1 MLPNIIQQVIM
12 TVRSKE
18 PFKCYAT
25 RGNAV
30 GVGGVSAFP
39 EKALRM
45 CTVQRYYRYEGLG
58 GGVWGYHTRKKTLRN
73 IKMAPNNGES

>member
-30 GVGGVSAFP
+30 GVGGVSAFS
-39 EKALRM
+39 EKSVTNVYGSTLLALR
-45 CTVQRYYRYEGLG
+45 
-58 GGVWGYHTRKKTLRN
+58 GVGWGRVGVPYQEKNVT
-73 IKMAPNNGES
+73 